1 VQTKNNF
8 AFVFR
13 LFTHLSSYNWLQQK
27 RDIGT
32 SEKYFGDLL

>member
-1 VQTKNNF
+1 VAGLF
-8 AFVFR
+8 ANICIANSNV
-13 LFTHLSSYNWLQQK
+13 TDYNACDK